1 MIRLLRKLPS
11 LWLCCNSRCQ
21 EMFPK
26 TCFSIRLA
34 AVAHF
39 DTRRS
44 RWTAFFSNKN
54 TAHSRWAGEAGC
66 DSADVSSCWGVIAGD
81 EAVLPHASWISFTSD
96 HLESLFDCDLFAEPS
111 RTLNFLFFHSDGKKN
126 FLEPEKFFFTRC
138 TCFESNFCPPRF
150 LNLTNSP
157 RLNCKDSPRTSSAL
171 VLNYAEMILIP
182 VGIIQ
187 TTHFC
192 KPILNVPFTL

>member
-1 MIRLLRKLPS
+1 
-11 LWLCCNSRCQ
+11 
-21 EMFPK
+21 MFPK

-44 RWTAFFSNKN
+44 RWTASFSNKN
-54 TAHSRWAGEAGC
+54 KAHSRWAGEAGC
-66 DSADVSSCWGVIAGD
+66 DSADVSSCWGAIAGD

-111 RTLNFLFFHSDGKKN
+111 RTLNFLFFHSDGKK
-126 FLEPEKFFFTRC
+126 LSGARKVFFTRC

-150 LNLTNSP
+150 LNLVNSP
-157 RLNCKDSPRTSSAL
+157 RLNCKCSPRTSSAL
-171 VLNYAEMILIP
+171 ALNYADIYIYIYTGCM
-182 VGIIQ
+182 
-187 TTHFC
+187 F
-192 KPILNVPFTL
+192 